1 MGLILLVPD
10 TFQRFMVMALGH
22 GHPLGLNLG
31 LLWILFFRKD
41 QGSQDEIEYG
51 PLDFLE
57 KQNLV
62 IS

>member
-1 MGLILLVPD
+1 MGLILL
-10 TFQRFMVMALGH
+10 ALGH

-31 LLWILFFRKD
+31 LLWILSFRKD

-57 KQNLV
+57 KHNSV